1 MNGQLGQGG
10 TRVSPKS
17 QRPLETSKVAAAEI
31 RKETLEK
38 RDRCPSVT
46 LSWYPASYTSLG
58 REVSCTWLWGIP
70 YRLRWVPMALQTTR
84 SERESL
90 SAGKDPLHLP
100 TALSSYPRDVR
111 SLQTLPTEA
120 PKQG

>member
-84 SERESL
+84 AEREGNPLSWKRSTSL
-90 SAGKDPLHLP
+90 AHCPFLVPQRCKESADPP
-100 TALSSYPRDVR
+100 YRGP
-111 SLQTLPTEA
+111 
-120 PKQG
+120 